1 MSPNTLMILCILEK
15 VIIIKMKNAALIPNK
30 TELAITSYLIF
41 ILHCGPIIIKF
52 SENLLLQ
59 PKLQVIK
66 KN

>member
-41 ILHCGPIIIKF
+41 ILHCGPIIIKGI
-52 SENLLLQ
+52 L
-59 PKLQVIK
+59 
-66 KN
+66 